1 MSRRR
6 RGGERS
12 SMWQSFYSRFSFI
25 QFWLEPGEPEPGEP
39 EPVFIRSGSEPLSP
53 KLWKWEFILLINIEF
68 KSWVDGFTLQFISQL
83 WDKGKISYFILFSVH
98 WLYDSGISHFILVL
112 VFLTSAGIRKSEP
125 VTLIL
130 ITWNK
135 MNLSLILMLNS
146 AEKIFSNNRI
156 KTLNLRVNVLKTF
169 S

>member
-1 MSRRR
+1 MA
-6 RGGERS
+6 
-12 SMWQSFYSRFSFI
+12 QTSFYSRFSFI
-25 QFWLEPGEPEPGEP
+25 QFWLEPGEP

-83 WDKGKISYFILFSVH
+83 WDKGNSSYFILFSVH
-98 WLYDSGISHFILVL
+98 WLYDSGIGHFILVL
-112 VFLTSAGIRKSEP
+112 VSLTSAGIRKSEP

-130 ITWNK
+130 ITWWNK

-146 AEKIFSNNRI
+146 AEKIFSNNKI